1 MAAPVAEREAP
12 PRLRLTNAEGEA
24 HLYIYAPIDS
34 WGEPWGVS
42 AQNVVDMLRECT
54 ASTIHVHINS
64 PGGEVFEALA
74 IYNVLR
80 AHPAAVVSHI
90 EGLAASA
97 ASFVALAA
105 NCVVISRNAVMMIH
119 DALAM
124 AYGNAGEL
132 RELADLLDKMSDNIA
147 DIYGQKAGGGVE
159 FWRERM
165 RAESWYTGAE
175 AVEAGLAD
183 EMTDPDAEPADP
195 AEAESAPEPA
205 AEPLDAWDLS
215 LFAFAGRT
223 AAPAP
228 VLKPEQV
235 EADQPDVGA
244 VLVAWMN
251 DYVVRNYMVPEP
263 AGSTWAI
270 AWPEAINDGWDAAV
284 AALRGDHTP

>member
-34 WGEPWGVS
+34 WGEPYGVS
-42 AQNVVDMLRECT
+42 AQNVVDTLRET
-54 ASTIHVHINS
+54 NAATIHLHINS

-80 AHPAAVVSHI
+80 AHPATVVSHI

-97 ASFVALAA
+97 ASFVALAGDK
-105 NCVVISRNAVMMIH
+105 VIISRNAVMMIH
-119 DALAM
+119 DALAL

-147 DIYGQKAGGGVE
+147 DIYSQKAGGGVE

-183 EMTDPDAEPADP
+183 EMTDPDAEPDTEPADP
-195 AEAESAPEPA
+195 TGVPA
-205 AEPLDAWDLS
+205 TTDAWDLS
-215 LFAFAGRT
+215 LFAFAGRA

-228 VLKPEQV
+228 VLKPEQA
-235 EADQPDVGA
+235 EADKPDAGA
-244 VLVAWMN
+244 VLVAWLD
-251 DYVVRNYMVPEP
+251 DYLVRAPEP
-263 AGSTWAI
+263 WALV
-270 AWPEAINDGWDAAV
+270 WPEPTNDGWDAAV
-284 AALRGDHTP
+284 AALKGDHTP